1 MNEVRIERRLAA
13 IVCADVV
20 GYSRLIGADEAGT
33 VSAWRAHREAILPI
47 ATRYR
52 GRLVG
57 TQGDGL
63 LFEFASVVD
72 AVAGALAVQA
82 CMAERGSV
90 EPEDQRF
97 RLRIGINLGDIIVEG
112 GDILGD
118 GVNVAARLEA
128 LADPGMI
135 CVSDVVREQVQG
147 KLPVVFDDLGPR
159 SVKNITR
166 AVHAWRVR
174 PAGSVPPPATTSTA
188 STAMDAPA
196 PPPRRSVLRAAI
208 MALAVLLVLGI
219 ATFGTWL
226 SGTWPWSGTS
236 RPAGVAI
243 MVLPFESP
251 TGQDQEYF
259 SDGITEDIIT
269 ALSKMAALANQ
280 QNLRVIG
287 RSTSFSWKGRKIDVR
302 QLGRELGITHALV
315 GSVRREGGR
324 LRISAEL
331 IDAWTGR
338 SDWAERYDRD
348 TGAVFDIQD
357 EVTGKVVSTLIA
369 MLDVTSAGNNP
380 MGRPS
385 GKSGTPGAEDPDER
399 QRREEAEARARA
411 AEARRREEEAR
422 TQAERAP
429 KTAPPRP
436 APAEPITPPPAPS
449 APAPAP
455 KAARPSSP
463 VPAPAP
469 PPPDVAAAPSA
480 PARAVMRPAPEV
492 YDLLLQA
499 RLLAA
504 KGERPALLEAR
515 ALLLRAVAREP
526 HYVPLQMA
534 LADTYR
540 AAYERRWE
548 ATDGAMEGLEAALRS
563 IDAALS
569 LAADSPM
576 GLAMRSLVLAHMGR
590 HDEAKEAAQRAI
602 AAKDA
607 DAAVLDRAAYTFVL
621 VGESSVA
628 LDVLARARTL
638 DPVPSPAALSVAARA
653 LFLLGRDAD
662 ATKSADACLV
672 RAPAERDCLEIAA
685 AAAARLDKGD
695 AARSALA
702 KLTALDP
709 GFGPE
714 TPRMRFAKSYRNSRD
729 LDAIVEALRK
739 AGA

>member
-1 MNEVRIERRLAA
+1 VNEVRVERRLAA

-33 VSAWRAHREAILPI
+33 VAAWRAHREAILPI
-47 ATRYR
+47 ATSHR

-72 AVAGALAVQA
+72 AVAGAIAIQT
-82 CMAERGSV
+82 CMAGRGLAES
-90 EPEDQRF
+90 EDRRF
-97 RLRIGINLGDIIVEG
+97 RLRVGINLGDIIVEG

-159 SVKNITR
+159 SVKNIAR

-174 PAGSVPPPATTSTA
+174 PAGSVPPPATA
-188 STAMDAPA
+188 STPAQAMDAPA
-196 PPPRRSVLRAAI
+196 PLRHSILRPAI
-208 MALAVLLVLGI
+208 MALAVSLVLGV
-219 ATFGTWL
+219 AALGTWL
-226 SGTWPWSGTS
+226 TGTWPWSGAS

-251 TGQDQEYF
+251 TGHDQEYF

-280 QNLRVIG
+280 QNLRVMG

-380 MGRPS
+380 MAKPS
-385 GKSGTPGAEDPDER
+385 GKGSSPGAEDPDER

-422 TQAERAP
+422 RQGDRAP
-429 KTAPPRP
+429 KTAPP
-436 APAEPITPPPAPS
+436 APEPMPAPS

-455 KAARPSSP
+455 KAARPTPS
-463 VPAPAP
+463 VTAPAP
-469 PPPDVAAAPSA
+469 PPPAAATTPSRA
-480 PARAVMRPAPEV
+480 PRAVMRPAPEV

-526 HYVPLQMA
+526 NYVPLQMA

-548 ATDGAMEGLEAALRS
+548 ETDGAVEGLEAALRS
-563 IDAALS
+563 IDTALS
-569 LAADSPM
+569 LAADAPM
-576 GLAMRSLVLAHMGR
+576 GLAMRSLVLAHLGR
-590 HDEAKEAAQRAI
+590 HDEAQETARRAI

-607 DAAVLDRAAYTFVL
+607 DAAVLDRAARTLVL
-621 VGESSVA
+621 VGDSSAA

-662 ATKSADACLV
+662 AAKSADACLT
-672 RAPAERDCLEIAA
+672 RAPADRDCLEIAA
-685 AAAARLDKGD
+685 AAAARLDKRD
-695 AARSALA
+695 AARAALA

-714 TPRMRFAKSYRNSRD
+714 TPRIRFAKSYRNGRD
-729 LDAIVEALRK
+729 LEAIVEALRK
-739 AGA
+739 AAT

>member
-1 MNEVRIERRLAA
+1 MNEVRVERRLAA

-20 GYSRLIGADEAGT
+20 GYSRLIGADEAGA

-72 AVAGALAVQA
+72 AVAGALAIQA
-82 CMAERGSV
+82 CMAARGSA

-97 RLRIGINLGDIIVEG
+97 RLRVGINLGDIIVEG

-174 PAGSVPPPATTSTA
+174 PAGSVPPPATASAA

-196 PPPRRSVLRAAI
+196 PPRRQSVLRPEI
-208 MALAVLLVLGI
+208 MTLAVLLVLGI
-219 ATFGTWL
+219 ATLGTWL
-226 SGTWPWSGTS
+226 GGTWPWSGTS

-251 TGQDQEYF
+251 AGQDQEYF

-380 MGRPS
+380 MGKPS
-385 GKSGTPGAEDPDER
+385 GKGGTSGAEDPDER
-399 QRREEAEARARA
+399 QRREEAEARSRA
-411 AEARRREEEAR
+411 AEARRREDQARKQPERGPEA
-422 TQAERAP
+422 
-429 KTAPPRP
+429 PRP
-436 APAEPITPPPAPS
+436 APDPTTSPPAPS

-469 PPPDVAAAPSA
+469 PPPAVAAAPSA

-515 ALLLRAVAREP
+515 AVLLRAVAREP
-526 HYVPLQMA
+526 NYVPLQMA

-563 IDAALS
+563 IDTALS

-590 HDEAKEAAQRAI
+590 HDEAQATAQRAI

-607 DAAVLDRAAYTFVL
+607 DAAVLDRAAYTLVL
-621 VGESSVA
+621 VGDSSAA

-638 DPVPSPAALSVAARA
+638 DPVPSPAALSVTARA

-662 ATKSADACLV
+662 AAKSADACLA

-685 AAAARLDKGD
+685 AAAARLDKRD
-695 AARSALA
+695 AARAALA

-714 TPRMRFAKSYRNSRD
+714 TPRMRFAKSYRNGRD

-739 AGA
+739 AAT

>member
-1 MNEVRIERRLAA
+1 MSEVRVERRLAA

-20 GYSRLIGADEAGT
+20 GYSRLIGADETGT
-33 VSAWRAHREAILPI
+33 VAAWRAHREAILPI
-47 ATRYR
+47 ATNYR

-63 LFEFASVVD
+63 LFEFASVID
-72 AVAGALAVQA
+72 AVAGALAIQA
-82 CMAERGSV
+82 CMAERSLA
-90 EPEDQRF
+90 EPEDRRF
-97 RLRIGINLGDIIVEG
+97 RLRVGINLGDIIVEG
-112 GDILGD
+112 SDILGD

-159 SVKNITR
+159 SVKNIAR

-174 PAGSVPPPATTSTA
+174 PAGSVPPPASAAATA
-188 STAMDAPA
+188 ADTPA
-196 PPPRRSVLRAAI
+196 PPPRRSVSRPAI
-208 MALAVLLVLGI
+208 MTLAVLLVLGI
-219 ATFGTWL
+219 ATLGTWL
-226 SGTWPWSGTS
+226 GGTWPWSGTS
-236 RPAGVAI
+236 RPTGVAI

-385 GKSGTPGAEDPDER
+385 GKGGTPGAEDSEER

-411 AEARRREEEAR
+411 AEARRREDQAR
-422 TQAERAP
+422 KQPERGPQA
-429 KTAPPRP
+429 PRP
-436 APAEPITPPPAPS
+436 APDSTTSPPAPS

-463 VPAPAP
+463 VP
-469 PPPDVAAAPSA
+469 
-480 PARAVMRPAPEV
+480 
-492 YDLLLQA
+492 
-499 RLLAA
+499 
-504 KGERPALLEAR
+504 
-515 ALLLRAVAREP
+515 
-526 HYVPLQMA
+526 
-534 LADTYR
+534 
-540 AAYERRWE
+540 
-548 ATDGAMEGLEAALRS
+548 
-563 IDAALS
+563 
-569 LAADSPM
+569 
-576 GLAMRSLVLAHMGR
+576 
-590 HDEAKEAAQRAI
+590 
-602 AAKDA
+602 
-607 DAAVLDRAAYTFVL
+607 
-621 VGESSVA
+621 
-628 LDVLARARTL
+628 
-638 DPVPSPAALSVAARA
+638 
-653 LFLLGRDAD
+653 
-662 ATKSADACLV
+662 
-672 RAPAERDCLEIAA
+672 
-685 AAAARLDKGD
+685 
-695 AARSALA
+695 
-702 KLTALDP
+702 
-709 GFGPE
+709 
-714 TPRMRFAKSYRNSRD
+714 
-729 LDAIVEALRK
+729 
-739 AGA
+739 